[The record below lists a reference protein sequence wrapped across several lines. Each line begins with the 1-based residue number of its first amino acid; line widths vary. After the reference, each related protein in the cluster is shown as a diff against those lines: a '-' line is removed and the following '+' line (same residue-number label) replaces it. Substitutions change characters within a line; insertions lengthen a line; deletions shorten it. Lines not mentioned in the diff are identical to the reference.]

1 MTEKKVFYIHY
12 KEKKE
17 KKQCWS
23 VKKGNTE
30 TLQN

>member
-17 KKQCWS
+17 KQCWS